1 MVEKKYCTAPWVNGV
16 FKAYGDYNPCC
27 HARYSYGNWLEAGLA
42 TVWHSPAAVK
52 LRQAIIDG
60 EFINDACAACYRE
73 NRPPSLST
81 LLYLPY
87 TTHLNAIRQMYPQYH
102 AAISGLRGLFN
113 KKELEDGDARILV
126 NVNAALESLELEVNG
141 DQPDIRMA
149 IGKLR
154 VIATVI
160 RDFLL
165 GQVKPIVISP
175 VREINIIS
183 VCNARCIQ
191 CPGKFSGEIM
201 HGLLLKGGIRI
212 KEIEYSQVLRALT
225 RDGDILNFFL
235 NGSELFLYSKWKALS
250 LKLRDAGAR
259 IRLCTNAMA
268 LTEPNARF
276 LIDNMAL
283 GAMNVSMDAATKGL
297 YERIRVNLK
306 YDRVVKNVKY
316 LLSYAAQ
323 KGYSLHVSFSF
334 CLMRANFMDLPAF
347 VNLVAEYREAGQ
359 DKITV
364 SIDVQNMR
372 EIGPGG
378 YVEFMKTEHHS
389 TIDPAALGNA
399 FAEMKSRADALGIPV
414 AIFSRYS
421 LDAFNKTYLDT
432 LLSGE
437 NPWRMVSQDE
447 PR

>member
-27 HARYSYGNWLEAGLA
+27 HARYSYGNWLENGLIA
-42 TVWHSPAAVK
+42 VWHSDAAVK

-60 EFINDACAACYRE
+60 EFINYACGVCHSE
-73 NRPPSLST
+73 NRPPNLST

-87 TTHLNAIRQMYPQYH
+87 STHLNSIRQMYPQYH
-102 AAISGLRGLFN
+102 TAISGLRGLFN
-113 KKELEDGDARILV
+113 KKELDENDARIMLDV
-126 NVNAALESLELEVNG
+126 FAALESLELEVDG
-141 DQPDIRMA
+141 DQPEIRMT

-160 RDFLL
+160 RDFLI
-165 GQVKPIVISP
+165 GQVKPVTVSP

-191 CPGKFSGEIM
+191 CPGKFSGEIE
-201 HGLLLKGGIRI
+201 HGLLLKGGVRI

-225 RDGDILNFFL
+225 KDGDILNFFL

-268 LTEPNARF
+268 LTESNARF
-276 LIDNMAL
+276 LIDNKAL
-283 GAMNVSMDAATKGL
+283 GAMNVSMDAATKDL

-306 YDRVVKNVKY
+306 FDRVVKNVKY
-316 LLSYAAQ
+316 LLGYAAQ
-323 KGYSLHVSFSF
+323 EGYSFHISFSF
-334 CLMRANFMDLPAF
+334 CLMRVNFMDLPAF
-347 VNLVAEYREAGQ
+347 VDLAAAYREAGQ
-359 DKITV
+359 NKITV

-372 EIGPGG
+372 EIGAGG
-378 YVEFMKTEHHS
+378 YVEFMKTAHHS
-389 TIDPAALGNA
+389 TIDPVALGNA
-399 FAEMKSRADALGIPV
+399 FAEMKNRADARGIPV
-414 AIFSRYS
+414 AVFSRYS
-421 LDAFNKTYLDT
+421 LDVFNKTYLDK

-437 NPWRMVSQDE
+437 NPWRLVS
-447 PR
+447 